1 MEAIN
6 VCFQCTKFNQMS
18 TEAMHT
24 VFVVS
29 LVAFVCDGASLSIS
43 QILLHNCGVCVC
55 DCESDVSVCGDCVCG
70 VSGCVCL

>member
-6 VCFQCTKFNQMS
+6 VCFQCTKKINQMS

-43 QILLHNCGVCVC
+43 QIVYVC

-70 VSGCVCL
+70 VSGCVCLR